1 MREKKYHIYLTDTRY
16 EYHLGDTVYIGAS
29 EYEILSF
36 DDERVMLYDTEM
48 PLFNKEFSR
57 GEFDR
62 KVQENPLND
71 HLRVTVL
78 PAAEKANSDENITHS
93 DTETE
98 QKTDYE
104 DAFFINREQEKRK
117 YTDCLLHSSRSYRR
131 YLQGYG
137 TDGI

>member
-1 MREKKYHIYLTDTRY
+1 
-16 EYHLGDTVYIGAS
+16 
-29 EYEILSF
+29 
-36 DDERVMLYDTEM
+36 MLYDTEM

-57 GEFDR
+57 GEFDC

-78 PAAEKANSDENITHS
+78 PAAEKADTDENITHS

-104 DAFFINREQEKRK
+104 DAFSLTESRK
-117 YTDCLLHSSRSYRR
+117 ALLDV
-131 YLQGYG
+131 LQSGQ
-137 TDGI
+137 